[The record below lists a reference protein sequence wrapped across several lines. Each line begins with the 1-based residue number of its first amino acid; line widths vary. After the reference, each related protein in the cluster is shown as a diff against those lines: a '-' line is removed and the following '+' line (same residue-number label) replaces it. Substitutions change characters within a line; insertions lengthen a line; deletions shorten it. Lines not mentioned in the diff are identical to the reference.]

1 MPLARPAGYTAERRT
16 ERVLI
21 DEYLATA
28 DELLGKLDRD
38 NVALAVEIAAIPGHI
53 RGYGHVKEA
62 HRDGRARCA
71 RSFSPRGASRN
82 RFSPP
87 RDSNSAGGSFPPAP
101 LHCRQAGARVTAG
114 KSISVCATSLM

>member
-1 MPLARPAGYTAERRT
+1 LRMPLARPAGYTAERRT

-62 HRDGRARCA
+62 HWHGGAQGARE
-71 RSFSPRGASRN
+71 ASR
-82 RFSPP
+82 RV
-87 RDSNSAGGSFPPAP
+87 AQAATGS
-101 LHCRQAGARVTAG
+101 RRRVTRTAPAG
-114 KSISVCATSLM
+114 RSRRRRCIAVRRPRA

>member
-38 NVALAVEIAAIPGHI
+38 NVALAVEIASIPEHI

-62 HRDGRARCA
+62 HLDEARKVREKLLA
-71 RSFSPRGASRN
+71 AWRKPQPVLA
-82 RFSPP
+82 
-87 RDSNSAGGSFPPAP
+87 
-101 LHCRQAGARVTAG
+101 TA
-114 KSISVCATSLM
+114 